1 MATTKATTTKS
12 KTTAAKATK
21 TATKTAAKAT
31 KKASKP
37 AVEGKT
43 LIIAEKPSVA
53 LDLVKVLGQKSFTK
67 GNGVYESDT
76 TIVSHAIGHLVEIAD
91 PKEIDERYKKWE
103 MSTLPMLPEKFPL
116 SANPTTKS
124 QLSVLSKLIKRKD
137 VTTIVNACDAGREGE
152 LIFFYIL
159 DYVLKSKF
167 TGKTIKRLW
176 MQSMTPAAIQEAF
189 DNMRDG
195 ADMENLKAAAIC
207 RSEADWLIGMN
218 GSRGL
223 TAYNSSMGGFQI
235 TPCGRVQTPTLA
247 IIVNREEER
256 HQFVPKKFWT
266 VEAQFDND
274 GSTYEG
280 KWFTADGDSKQK
292 QIFDEKKV
300 KDILKKCKGKSG
312 AIQETTAPSFQK
324 CGPLYDLTT
333 LQREANNR
341 FGFSAKTT
349 LSIAQ
354 ALYERHKATTYP
366 RTDSKCLPE
375 DYVGPVKTTL
385 GKITGNLGT
394 FAQQALSNNWVV
406 KTPKVF
412 DNSKISDHFAIIP
425 TGVMPTDL
433 SEAEQKI
440 FNMICQ
446 RFIAVFFPPAKYL
459 NTTRVTTVENETF
472 ITEGKILVE
481 PGFKAVYGKDADDEA
496 NIPQLKGGDKA
507 KAKTVDLE
515 AKEDFTKPPAH
526 YTESTLLSMMES
538 AGKLVEDEEL
548 RDAMKERGLGT
559 PATRAAI
566 IEKLVTDK
574 YVVRDG
580 KEMIP
585 TAKAYD
591 LIKVL
596 KAMDIEALTSPE
608 LTGEWEY
615 KMEQIEKGKET
626 RESFMNGIVEMTKTM
641 VKNIKGFKEESTTG
655 VASFSPVNGKKVFE
669 TVSRYTTEDG
679 IVIRKMI
686 GGKRL
691 SNEEIVELLTNR
703 KIGPLAGFR
712 SKKGAEFS
720 AVVIIND
727 QNKIEFVFDDNREGA
742 EIELGAQIGVSPLD
756 GAAVY
761 ETMTGYVSDSY
772 VKKEPSGLQLP
783 KILLGKEIP
792 LEAIQKMLTGVGV
805 KTDLIKGFRSNK
817 THKNFDAFL
826 YVDKSGKLKF
836 DFPPREFK
844 PRRWGAKKPAAA
856 AKSGAEDY
864 VP

>member
-1 MATTKATTTKS
+1 MATTTKKATKTAAT
-12 KTTAAKATK
+12 KTTAAKKTTTKAATK
-21 TATKTAAKAT
+21 TAKA
-31 KKASKP
+31 P
-37 AVEGKT
+37 VEGKT

-53 LDLVKVLGQKSFTK
+53 LDLVRVLGQKSFKNEKTH
-67 GNGVYESDT
+67 YESDT

-91 PKEIDERYKKWE
+91 PKEIDEKYKKWE
-103 MSTLPMLPEKFPL
+103 MSTLPMLPKEFPL
-116 SANPTTKS
+116 VATPATKG
-124 QLSVLSKLIKRKD
+124 QLSALSKLIKRKD

-159 DYVLKSKF
+159 QYVLKGKF

-176 MQSMTPAAIQEAF
+176 MQSMTPAAIKEAF
-189 DNMRDG
+189 ENMRDG
-195 ADMENLKAAAIC
+195 SEMENLKAAALC

-223 TAYNSSMGGFQI
+223 TAYNSSMGGFQV

-256 HQFVPKKFWT
+256 LQFVPQKFWT
-266 VEAQFDND
+266 VEAEFDND
-274 GSTYEG
+274 GDHYQG
-280 KWFTADGDSKQK
+280 KWFVADGKEKQK

-300 KDILKKCKGKSG
+300 KEILKKCKGKTG
-312 AIQETTAPSFQK
+312 TVEETSAPSLQK

-366 RTDSKCLPE
+366 RTDSRCLPE
-375 DYVGPVKTTL
+375 DYVAPVKATL
-385 GKITGNLGT
+385 AKIEGPLAK
-394 FAQQALSNNWVV
+394 FAETALKNNWVV

-425 TGVMPTDL
+425 TGVMPSGLT
-433 SEAEQKI
+433 EAEQKI
-440 FNMICQ
+440 FTMICQ
-446 RFIAVFFPPAKYL
+446 RFIAVFFPPAKYE
-459 NTTRVTTVENETF
+459 NTTRVTTVEGETF
-472 ITEGKILVE
+472 LTEGKVLID
-481 PGFKAVYGKDADDEA
+481 PGFKAVYGKDSDDESS
-496 NIPQLKGGDKA
+496 IPALKGKS
-507 KAKTVDLE
+507 AKTVALE
-515 AKEDFTKPPAH
+515 EKEDFTKPPAH

-566 IEKLVTDK
+566 IEKLVSDK

-580 KEMIP
+580 KDMIP
-585 TAKAYD
+585 TAKAFD

-596 KAMDIEALTSPE
+596 KAMDNEALTSPE
-608 LTGEWEY
+608 LTGNWEY

-626 RESFMNGIVEMTKTM
+626 REKFMEGIVDMTRTM

-655 VASFSPVNGKKVFE
+655 EAPFSPVNGKKVFE

-691 SNEEIVELLTNR
+691 TPEEITELLTNR
-703 KIGPLAGFR
+703 KIGPLTGFR
-712 SKKGAEFS
+712 SKRGAEFS

-727 QNKIEFVFDDNREGA
+727 ENKIEFVFDEKPEEVEVGA
-742 EIELGAQIGVSPLD
+742 EVGKSPVD

-772 VKKEPSGLQLP
+772 LKKEPSGITLP

-792 LEAIQKMLTGVGV
+792 LEEIKKMLAGE
-805 KTDLIKGFRSNK
+805 KTSLLKGFRSNK
-817 THKNFDAFL
+817 THRTFDAYL
-826 YVDKSGKLKF
+826 YLDKGGKLKF

-844 PRRWGAKKPAAA
+844 PRRFGKKKEA
-856 AKSGAEDY
+856 
-864 VP
+864 

>member
-1 MATTKATTTKS
+1 MEITMATTTKKATTTKTTT
-12 KTTAAKATK
+12 KTGTKTK
-21 TATKTAAKAT
+21 TAPKKTAAT
-31 KKASKP
+31 G
-37 AVEGKT
+37 EGKT

-53 LDLVKVLGQKSFTK
+53 LDLVRVLGQKNFKNEKTH
-67 GNGVYESDT
+67 YESDT

-91 PKEIDERYKKWE
+91 PKDIDEKYKKWE
-103 MSTLPMLPEKFPL
+103 MSTLPMIPPSFPL
-116 SANPTTKS
+116 VATYATRG
-124 QLSVLSKLIKRKD
+124 QLSALSKLIKRKD

-159 DYVLKSKF
+159 QYVLKGKF

-176 MQSMTPAAIQEAF
+176 MQSMTPAAIKEAF
-189 DNMRDG
+189 ENMRDG
-195 ADMENLKAAAIC
+195 AEMENLKAAALC

-223 TAYNSSMGGFQI
+223 TAYNSSMGGFQV

-256 HQFVPKKFWT
+256 LQFVPRKFWT
-266 VEAQFDND
+266 IDAEFDND
-274 GSTYEG
+274 GSQYQG
-280 KWFTADGDSKQK
+280 KWFAAEGKEKQK

-300 KDILKKCKGKSG
+300 QEILKKCKGKTGSVE
-312 AIQETTAPSFQK
+312 ETTAPSQQK

-366 RTDSKCLPE
+366 RTDSRCLPE
-375 DYVGPVKTTL
+375 DYVAPVKATL
-385 GKITGNLGT
+385 GKITGTLSK
-394 FAQQALSNNWVV
+394 FAETALNNNWVV

-425 TGVMPTDL
+425 TGVMPTGL

-440 FNMICQ
+440 FTMICQ

-472 ITEGKILVE
+472 LTEGKVLVD
-481 PGFKAVYGKDADDEA
+481 PGFKAVYGKDSDDESS
-496 NIPQLKGGDKA
+496 IPAIKGN
-507 KAKTVDLE
+507 KAKTVALE
-515 AKEDFTKPPAH
+515 EKEDFTKPPAH

-566 IEKLVTDK
+566 IEKLVSDK

-580 KEMIP
+580 KDMIP
-585 TAKAYD
+585 TAKAFD

-608 LTGEWEY
+608 LTGNWEY

-626 RESFMNGIVEMTKTM
+626 RENFMEGIVEMTRTM

-655 VASFSPVNGKKVFE
+655 EASFSPVNGKKVFE

-691 SNEEIVELLTNR
+691 TPEEITELLTNR
-703 KIGPLAGFR
+703 KIGPLTGFR
-712 SKKGAEFS
+712 SKKGATFS

-727 QNKIEFVFDDNREGA
+727 ENKIEFVFDEKPE
-742 EIELGAQIGVSPLD
+742 EIELGEKVGNSPVD
-756 GAAVY
+756 GSAVY

-772 VKKEPSGLQLP
+772 VKKEPSGLTLP

-792 LEAIQKMLTGVGV
+792 LEEIKKMLAGE
-805 KTDLIKGFRSNK
+805 KTTLLKGFRSNK
-817 THKNFDAFL
+817 THRSFDAYL
-826 YVDKSGKLKF
+826 LLDKKGKIKF
-836 DFPPREFK
+836 EFPPREFK
-844 PRRWGAKKPAAA
+844 PRRFGKKKTA
-856 AKSGAEDY
+856 
-864 VP
+864 

>member
-1 MATTKATTTKS
+1 MATAKATTTKS
-12 KTTAAKATK
+12 KTTTAKAKTTK
-21 TATKTAAKAT
+21 SAKTAAKA
-31 KKASKP
+31 KP

-67 GNGVYESDT
+67 GNGVYESDE

-116 SANPTTKS
+116 VATPTTKA
-124 QLSVLSKLIKRKD
+124 QLSILSKLIKRKD

-159 DYVLKSKF
+159 DYVLKGKF

-176 MQSMTPAAIQEAF
+176 MQSMTPAAIQDAF

-195 ADMENLKAAAIC
+195 ADMENLKAAALC

-266 VEAQFDND
+266 IEADFSND
-274 GSTYEG
+274 GSNYQG
-280 KWFTADGDSKQK
+280 KWFTTIGDNKQK

-300 KDILKKCKGKSG
+300 QEILAKCKGKTGS
-312 AIQETTAPSFQK
+312 IEETTAPSFQK

-385 GKITGNLGT
+385 SKIEGPLAGY
-394 FAQQALSNNWVV
+394 AQNALNNNWVV

-433 SEAEQKI
+433 TEAEQKI
-440 FNMICQ
+440 FTMICQ
-446 RFIAVFFPPAKYL
+446 RFIAVFYPPAKYL
-459 NTTRVTTVENETF
+459 NTTRVTTVEDETF
-472 ITEGKILVE
+472 LTEGKILVE
-481 PGFKAVYGKDADDEA
+481 PGFKVVYGKDADDES
-496 NIPQLKGGDKA
+496 NIPQLKGNS
-507 KAKTVDLE
+507 AKTVEID

-580 KEMIP
+580 KDMIP
-585 TAKAYD
+585 TAKAFD

-641 VKNIKGFKEESTTG
+641 VTNIKGFKEESTTG
-655 VASFSPVNGKKVFE
+655 EASFSPVNGKKVFE

-691 SNEEIVELLTNR
+691 SEAEIVELLTNR

-742 EIELGAQIGVSPLD
+742 EVELGAQVGVSPLD
-756 GAAVY
+756 GAPVF
-761 ETMTGYVSDSY
+761 ETLTGYVSDSY
-772 VKKEPSGLQLP
+772 LKKEPSGIQLP

-792 LEAIQKMLTGVGV
+792 LEEIQKMLSGVGV
-805 KTDLIKGFRSNK
+805 KTALLKGFRSNK
-817 THKNFDAFL
+817 THRTFDAFL
-826 YVDKSGKLKF
+826 YVDKLGKLKF

-844 PRRWGAKKPAAA
+844 PRRWGSKKPAA
-856 AKSGAEDY
+856 KNGGEDF

>member
-1 MATTKATTTKS
+1 MATATKKATETK
-12 KTTAAKATK
+12 KTTAAKTKTAATK
-21 TATKTAAKAT
+21 TAKAP
-31 KKASKP
+31 KVPKVVAD
-37 AVEGKT
+37 GKT

-124 QLSVLSKLIKRKD
+124 QLSILSKLIKRKD

-152 LIFFYIL
+152 LIFYYIL
-159 DYVLKSKF
+159 DYVLKGKF
-167 TGKTIKRLW
+167 TGKTLKRIW
-176 MQSMTPAAIQEAF
+176 MQSMTPAAIQDAL

-256 HQFVPKKFWT
+256 HQFVPRKYWT
-266 VEAQFDND
+266 IEADFDNE
-274 GSTYEG
+274 GNSYLG
-280 KWFTADGDSKQK
+280 KWFTAEGDSRQK

-300 KDILKKCKGKSG
+300 LEILEKCKGKTAS
-312 AIQETTAPSFQK
+312 IEETTAPSFQK
-324 CGPLYDLTT
+324 CGQLYDLTT

-366 RTDSKCLPE
+366 RTDSRCLPE

-385 GKITGNLGT
+385 GKITGSLSA
-394 FAQQALSNNWVV
+394 FAQTALKNNWVV
-406 KTPKVF
+406 KNPKVF
-412 DNSKISDHFAIIP
+412 DNKKISDHFAIIP

-433 SEAEQKI
+433 SEAEQKV

-459 NTTRVTTVENETF
+459 NTTRITTVEKETF

-481 PGFKAVYGKDADDEA
+481 PGFKAVYGKDADEEA
-496 NIPQLKGGDKA
+496 NIPQLKGNKA
-507 KAKTVDLE
+507 KAVEIE

-538 AGKLVEDEEL
+538 AGKLVEDEDL

-580 KEMIP
+580 KDMIA
-585 TAKAYD
+585 TAKAFD

-626 RESFMNGIVEMTKTM
+626 RENFMNGIVEMTRTM

-655 VASFSPVNGKKVFE
+655 EASFSPVNGKKVFE

-691 SNEEIVELLTNR
+691 SENEIVELLTNR
-703 KIGPLAGFR
+703 KIGPLSGFR

-720 AVVIIND
+720 AVVIINKE
-727 QNKIEFVFDDNREGA
+727 NKIEFVFDNNSDE
-742 EIELGAQIGVSPLD
+742 EIELGQQVGNSPLD
-756 GAAVY
+756 NSAVY
-761 ETMTGYVSDSY
+761 ETLTGYVSDSF
-772 VKKEPSGLQLP
+772 VKKEPSGISLP

-792 LEAIQKMLTGVGV
+792 LEAIQKMLSGVGV

-817 THKNFDAFL
+817 THKTFDAFL
-826 YVDKSGKLKF
+826 YIDKTGKMKF

-844 PRRWGAKKPAAA
+844 PRRWGAKKTETGKA
-856 AKSGAEDY
+856 SSEDY

>member
-1 MATTKATTTKS
+1 MEITMATTTKKATTTKTTT
-12 KTTAAKATK
+12 KTGTKTK
-21 TATKTAAKAT
+21 TAPKKTAAT
-31 KKASKP
+31 G
-37 AVEGKT
+37 EGKT

-53 LDLVKVLGQKSFTK
+53 LDLVRVLGQKNFKNEKTH
-67 GNGVYESDT
+67 YESDT

-91 PKEIDERYKKWE
+91 PKDIDEKYKKWE
-103 MSTLPMLPEKFPL
+103 MSTLPMIPPSFPL
-116 SANPTTKS
+116 VATYATRG
-124 QLSVLSKLIKRKD
+124 QLSALSKLIKRKD

-159 DYVLKSKF
+159 QYVLKGKF

-176 MQSMTPAAIQEAF
+176 MQSMTPAAIKEAF
-189 DNMRDG
+189 ENMRDG
-195 ADMENLKAAAIC
+195 AEMENLKAAALC

-223 TAYNSSMGGFQI
+223 TAYNSSMGGFQV

-256 HQFVPKKFWT
+256 LQFVPRKFWT
-266 VEAQFDND
+266 IDAEFDND
-274 GSTYEG
+274 GSQYQG
-280 KWFTADGDSKQK
+280 KWFAAEGKEKQK

-300 KDILKKCKGKSG
+300 QEILKKCKGKTGSVE
-312 AIQETTAPSFQK
+312 ETTAPSQQK

-366 RTDSKCLPE
+366 RTDSRCLPE
-375 DYVGPVKTTL
+375 DYVAPVKATL
-385 GKITGNLGT
+385 GKITGPLSK
-394 FAQQALSNNWVV
+394 FAETALNNNWVV

-425 TGVMPTDL
+425 TGVMPTGL

-440 FNMICQ
+440 FTMICQ

-472 ITEGKILVE
+472 LTEGKVLVD
-481 PGFKAVYGKDADDEA
+481 PGFKAVYGKDSDDESS
-496 NIPQLKGGDKA
+496 IPAIKGN
-507 KAKTVDLE
+507 KAKTVALE
-515 AKEDFTKPPAH
+515 EKEDFTKPPAH

-566 IEKLVTDK
+566 IEKLVSDK

-580 KEMIP
+580 KDMIP
-585 TAKAYD
+585 TAKAFD

-608 LTGEWEY
+608 LTGNWEY

-626 RESFMNGIVEMTKTM
+626 RENFMEGIVEMTRTM

-655 VASFSPVNGKKVFE
+655 EASFSPVNGKKVFE

-691 SNEEIVELLTNR
+691 TPEEITELLTNR
-703 KIGPLAGFR
+703 KIGPLTGFR
-712 SKKGAEFS
+712 SKKGATFS

-727 QNKIEFVFDDNREGA
+727 ENKIEFVFDEKPE
-742 EIELGAQIGVSPLD
+742 EIELGEKVGNSPVD
-756 GAAVY
+756 GSAVY

-772 VKKEPSGLQLP
+772 VKKEPSGLTLP

-792 LEAIQKMLTGVGV
+792 LEEIKKMLAGE
-805 KTDLIKGFRSNK
+805 KTTLLKGFRSNK
-817 THKNFDAFL
+817 THRSFDAYL
-826 YVDKSGKLKF
+826 LLDKKGKIKF
-836 DFPPREFK
+836 EFPPREFK
-844 PRRWGAKKPAAA
+844 PRRFGKKKTA
-856 AKSGAEDY
+856 
-864 VP
+864 

>member
-1 MATTKATTTKS
+1 MA
-12 KTTAAKATK
+12 
-21 TATKTAAKAT
+21 TATKTTKTKAAKPAT
-31 KKASKP
+31 KAAPKAKKAAAP
-37 AVEGKT
+37 ADGKT

-53 LDLVKVLGQKSFTK
+53 LDLVKVLGQKNFTK

-116 SANPTTKS
+116 SANPQTKS
-124 QLSVLSKLIKRKD
+124 QLSILSKLIKRKD

-159 DYVLKSKF
+159 DYVLKGKF

-256 HQFVPKKFWT
+256 HQFVPKKFWSIDA
-266 VEAQFDND
+266 EFDND
-274 GSTYEG
+274 GNTYAG

-300 KDILKKCKGKSG
+300 QDILKKCKGKTG
-312 AIQETTAPSFQK
+312 TIQETTAPSFQK

-366 RTDSKCLPE
+366 RTDSRCLPE

-385 GKITGNLGT
+385 GKITGSLST
-394 FAQQALSNNWVV
+394 FAQAALNNNWVV

-412 DNSKISDHFAIIP
+412 DNKKISDHFAIIP

-433 SEAEQKI
+433 SEAEQKV

-446 RFIAVFFPPAKYL
+446 RFIAVFYPPAKYL
-459 NTTRVTTVENETF
+459 NTTRITTVEKETF

-496 NIPQLKGGDKA
+496 NIPQLKGDKA
-507 KAKTVDLE
+507 KAVEVTS
-515 AKEDFTKPPAH
+515 KEDFTKPPAH

-580 KEMIP
+580 KDMIA
-585 TAKAYD
+585 TAKAFD

-626 RESFMNGIVEMTKTM
+626 RENFMNGIVEMTRTM

-655 VASFSPVNGKKVFE
+655 EASFSPVNGKKVFE

-703 KIGPLAGFR
+703 KLGPLTGFR

-727 QNKIEFVFDDNREGA
+727 QNKIEFVFDDNKEGA
-742 EIELGAQIGVSPLD
+742 EIELGQQVGNSPLD
-756 GAAVY
+756 NSAVY

-792 LEAIQKMLTGVGV
+792 LEQIQKMLSGTEV

-817 THKNFDAFL
+817 THRTFDAFL
-826 YVDKSGKLKF
+826 YIDKKGKLKF

-844 PRRWGAKKPAAA
+844 PRRWGAKKAAA
-856 AKSGAEDY
+856 SSSSEDY